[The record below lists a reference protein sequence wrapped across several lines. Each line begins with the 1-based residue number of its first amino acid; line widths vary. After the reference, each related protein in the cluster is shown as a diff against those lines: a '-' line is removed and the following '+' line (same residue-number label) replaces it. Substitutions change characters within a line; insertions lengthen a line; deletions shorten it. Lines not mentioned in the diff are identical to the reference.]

1 MTGAGKSPFS
11 RLIYPMPNEA
21 GLGTHL
27 TVGLDGEAM
36 FGPDVEYVKEIEY
49 SVEPSRGDTF
59 YEAIRDY
66 WPDLPDNALK
76 PSYSGIRPKVILFTN
91 VAYLVHSCE
100 ACSINGT
107 CLL

>member
-1 MTGAGKSPFS
+1 MTDAGKSPFS

-36 FGPDVEYVKEIEY
+36 FGPDVQYVDEIEY

-76 PSYSGIRPKVILFTN
+76 PSFSGIRPKVSPPRK
-91 VAYLVHSCE
+91 LVVS
-100 ACSINGT
+100 
-107 CLL
+107 L

>member
-1 MTGAGKSPFS
+1 
-11 RLIYPMPNEA
+11 MPNEA

-36 FGPDVEYVKEIEY
+36 FGPDVEYIDEIEY

-59 YEAIRDY
+59 YTAIRDY

-76 PSYSGIRPKVILFTN
+76 PSYSGIRPKV
-91 VAYLVHSCE
+91 SSPGKE
-100 ACSINGT
+100 AIC
-107 CLL
+107 